1 MVNLLRMRLLR
12 LLLLPILSLI
22 FIIGWFMYFIGG
34 IKEDKRKSQ
43 RVLHQTFFKSK
54 NNETL
59 EFKLVEEL
67 TEENKVAE

>member
-1 MVNLLRMRLLR
+1 MVNLMRMRLLR

-43 RVLHQTFFKSK
+43 RVLQQTFFKSK

-59 EFKLVEEL
+59 EFGLVEEL
-67 TEENKVAE
+67 TEENKVSE